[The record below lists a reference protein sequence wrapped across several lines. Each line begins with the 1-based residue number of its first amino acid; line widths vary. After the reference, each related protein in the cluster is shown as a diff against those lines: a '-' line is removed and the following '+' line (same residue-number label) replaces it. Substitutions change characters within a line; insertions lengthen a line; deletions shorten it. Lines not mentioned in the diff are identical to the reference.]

1 MVNQGQPQPNL
12 YDKHINMF
20 PPVRVRESSHK
31 LGNVNSDRHASPAQ
45 NVVPA
50 PYPVDDSIVELTPA
64 IPFTSPSSS
73 SSLSLPLS
81 ALNFTDSNADGGQLG
96 TPVTINSNNG
106 MDIFNYKPAGE
117 IVDANNSINST
128 GNRYELP
135 FNFSSTKGSLG
146 SPAAHDA
153 SISGGGRISE
163 PVRDNSAPPPYEESE
178 SRILQEKVYRTEEK
192 VPIRSLDNTSVASQT
207 TNQSTTSSIANTKD
221 NDFSSGKDKLSSYS
235 PEALAFYQVYK
246 KTIADSLKF
255 TPEIQ
260 MQWCETLLEYAFKED
275 FISQYNINAEKLKR
289 SLRPEEML
297 KNQKVILEHSFKV
310 LAKLITL
317 KWPPAMYLMGTLYS
331 HQPYLPIKNKNIVI
345 KNDEKALE
353 YYCKAAKLNNSDACY
368 RAGICFEYQRGTS
381 SLDPSPTREQCIKKA
396 FQYYQKGAEV
406 CSNSACMY
414 KLGMSHLYGLNMQKT
429 DVLLAIKWF
438 DEAAQKG
445 DSPQTLYE
453 LGKIYEFSVLPSEI
467 QNLLFANGVRKD
479 SHLAIKYYQQCAKD
493 FGYPLAQ
500 WKLGNCYEF
509 GDLGLPVVAKKSI
522 CWYSKAAAA
531 QPRGNPMAMLSL
543 SGWYL
548 TGAASVLKPNN
559 IEALNWA
566 LKSSKCSDGK
576 LARTEFA
583 LGFYYEKG
591 IGCEVDLNMAK
602 QYYQRAARMG
612 FRKAIDALRNLTN

>member
-20 PPVRVRESSHK
+20 PPARARESSHK
-31 LGNVNSDRHASPAQ
+31 LGNANSDRHGLPAQ
-45 NVVPA
+45 NIVPA

-81 ALNFTDSNADGGQLG
+81 ALNFTDGNADGGQLG

-106 MDIFNYKPAGE
+106 MDIFNSKPTGE
-117 IVDANNSINST
+117 IGYANNGTNST
-128 GNRYELP
+128 GSRYELP
-135 FNFSSTKGSLG
+135 FNFSSTKESLC
-146 SPAAHDA
+146 SPAVQDA
-153 SISGGGRISE
+153 SISSGNRISE
-163 PVRDNSAPPPYEESE
+163 SVRDNSAPPPYEESE

-192 VPIRSLDNTSVASQT
+192 APIRPLNNNPVPPQKI
-207 TNQSTTSSIANTKD
+207 NQSPTGSAKTDD
-221 NDFSSGKDKLSSYS
+221 NESSGGEDKLSFYS

-246 KTIADSLKF
+246 KTITDSSKF

-260 MQWCETLLEYAFKED
+260 MQWCETLLTYAFNED

-289 SLRPEEML
+289 SLKPEEML

-310 LAKLITL
+310 LTKLITL

-368 RAGICFEYQRGTS
+368 RAGVCFEYQRGTS
-381 SLDPSPTREQCIKKA
+381 SLDPSPTKEQCIKKA
-396 FQYYQKGAEV
+396 FQYYQHGAEV

-438 DEAAQKG
+438 DKAAQKG

-453 LGKIYEFSVLPSEI
+453 LGKIYEFSVLPPEI
-467 QNLLFANGVRKD
+467 QNLLFANGIRKD
-479 SHLAIKYYQQCAKD
+479 SQLAIKYYQQCAKD
-493 FGYPLAQ
+493 FEYSLAQ

-522 CWYSKAAAA
+522 YWYSKAAAA
-531 QPRGNPMAMLSL
+531 QPKGNPMAMLSL

-548 TGAASVLKPNN
+548 TGAPNILKPNN
-559 IEALNWA
+559 KEAFNWA

-591 IGCEVDLNMAK
+591 VGCEVDLDLAK

-612 FRKAIDALRNLTN
+612 FRKAVDALRSLTN

>member
-1 MVNQGQPQPNL
+1 MVNHGQPQPNP

-20 PPVRVRESSHK
+20 PPLRARDSSHK
-31 LGNVNSDRHASPAQ
+31 LASATTDRRGLPAQ

-50 PYPVDDSIVELTPA
+50 PYPVDDPMVELTPA

-81 ALNFTDSNADGGQLG
+81 ALNFTDSNVDNGQLG

-106 MDIFNYKPAGE
+106 MEIFNAKPTGD
-117 IVDANNSINST
+117 IGDASNCSSSASH
-128 GNRYELP
+128 RYELP
-135 FNFSSTKGSLG
+135 FNFNATKGNLG
-146 SPAAHDA
+146 SPAANDT
-153 SISGGGRISE
+153 STNDGSRISQTIK
-163 PVRDNSAPPPYEESE
+163 DNSAPPPYEESE
-178 SRILQEKVYRTEEK
+178 SRTLQEKVYRTEEK
-192 VPIRSLDNTSVASQT
+192 APIRPSEKRPIPPQKISQPGTSNITKTDA
-207 TNQSTTSSIANTKD
+207 NDSSN
-221 NDFSSGKDKLSSYS
+221 SKDKLSSYS
-235 PEALAFYQVYK
+235 PDALAFYEVYK
-246 KTIADSLKF
+246 RTISDSSKF
-255 TPEIQ
+255 TSEIQ
-260 MQWCETLLEYAFKED
+260 MKWCETLLTYAFKEE

-310 LAKLITL
+310 LTKLITL
-317 KWPPAMYLMGTLYS
+317 KWPAAMYLMGTLYS

-368 RAGICFEYQRGTS
+368 RAGVCFEYQRGTS
-381 SLDPSPTREQCIKKA
+381 SLGPSLTREQCIRKA
-396 FQYYQKGAEV
+396 FQYYQQGAEI
-406 CSNSACMY
+406 CFNSACMY
-414 KLGMSHLYGLNMQKT
+414 KLGMSHLYGLNMQKN
-429 DVLLAIKWF
+429 DVLIAMKWF
-438 DEAAQKG
+438 NGAIQNS

-453 LGKIYEFSVLPSEI
+453 LGKIYEFNVLPSEI
-467 QNLLFANGVRKD
+467 QNSLFANGIRRD
-479 SHLAIKYYQQCAKD
+479 PQLAIKYYYQCAKD
-493 FGYPLAQ
+493 FEYPLAQ
-500 WKLGNCYEF
+500 WKLGNCYEC

-531 QPRGNPMAMLSL
+531 QPRGNPMAMLAL

-548 TGAASVLKPNN
+548 TGAPNVLKPNN
-559 IEALNWA
+559 KEAMNWA

-591 IGCEVDLNMAK
+591 IGCDVDLNLAK

-612 FRKAIDALRNLTN
+612 FKKAVDALQNLTN

>member
-1 MVNQGQPQPNL
+1 MANHGQTEPNL

-20 PPVRVRESSHK
+20 PPLRPRDSSHK
-31 LGNVNSDRHASPAQ
+31 LGSANTERHGLSTQ
-45 NVVPA
+45 NMVPA
-50 PYPVDDSIVELTPA
+50 PYPVDDPMVGLTPA
-64 IPFTSPSSS
+64 IPFTSRSSS

-81 ALNFTDSNADGGQLG
+81 ALNFTDSNVDGGQLG

-106 MDIFNYKPAGE
+106 MDIFNSKPGGNIE
-117 IVDANNSINST
+117 DTRNSDNS
-128 GNRYELP
+128 NRYDLP
-135 FNFSSTKGSLG
+135 FNFNSSKGGMNPSV
-146 SPAAHDA
+146 AND
-153 SISGGGRISE
+153 ISTNNATRISE
-163 PVRDNSAPPPYEESE
+163 AVAPPPYEESE

-192 VPIRSLDNTSVASQT
+192 APIRPLEKRPVPTQNS
-207 TNQSTTSSIANTKD
+207 NQSATSSITRTET
-221 NDFSSGKDKLSSYS
+221 NDSSSSKDKLSGYS
-235 PEALAFYQVYK
+235 PEALAFYQVYR
-246 KTIADSLKF
+246 KTIDDASKF

-260 MQWCETLLEYAFKED
+260 MKWCETLLAYAFKED

-310 LAKLITL
+310 LTKLITL

-368 RAGICFEYQRGTS
+368 RAGVCFEYQRGTS
-381 SLDPSPTREQCIKKA
+381 ALDSSLTKEDCIRKA
-396 FQYYQKGAEV
+396 FKYYQQGAEV

-414 KLGMSHLYGLNMQKT
+414 KLGMSHLYGLNMQKN
-429 DVLLAIKWF
+429 DVALAIKWF
-438 DEAAQKG
+438 NGASQHG

-453 LGKIYEFSVLPSEI
+453 LGKIYEFNVLPSEI
-467 QNLLFANGVRKD
+467 QNILFANGIRRD
-479 SHLAIKYYQQCAKD
+479 PQLAIKYYHQCAKD
-493 FGYPLAQ
+493 FQYPLAQ

-509 GDLGLPVVAKKSI
+509 GDLGLPIMAKKSI

-548 TGAASVLKPNN
+548 TGAVKVLKPNN
-559 IEALNWA
+559 KEALNWA
-566 LKSSKCSDGK
+566 LKSSKYSDGK

-591 IGCEVDLNMAK
+591 IGCDVDLNLAQ
-602 QYYQRAARMG
+602 QYYLKAARMG
-612 FRKAIDALRNLTN
+612 FKKAVDALQHLTN